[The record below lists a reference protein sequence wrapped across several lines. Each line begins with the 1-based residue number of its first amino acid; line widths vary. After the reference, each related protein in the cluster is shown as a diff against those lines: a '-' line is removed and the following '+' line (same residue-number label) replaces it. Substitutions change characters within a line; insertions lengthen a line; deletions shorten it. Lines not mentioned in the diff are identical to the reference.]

1 MSSTLDRMMANTL
14 AQRLRKIAKTQ
25 KDIGQDL
32 HKTISDSIGLVPERL
47 PTRIRDK
54 GLLLAA
60 NQEQAGKH
68 THVLGEEISRFY
80 DRTTATNYGTVAREM
95 KDSEAA
101 ESLGRNAEL
110 IRRNVGAQA
119 IHQTAGWSDRFNQW
133 AELLDA
139 ARKSGKGSGNG
150 NGEGEMSEEAIQR
163 LLALLRLRQEE
174 VNVRDLTGWLEQHK
188 QSHTTYGDDTVML
201 SLRQSLLVD
210 DTTKLEDEGP
220 SKYLPQARDAM
231 KEADGFLRKPR
242 TDEPVVAVETDAVN
256 LLEAEIMSMFKSCN
270 NPSQS
275 AALAM
280 LMEMMGM
287 KPGQGASGK
296 GNYAGGD
303 AEKNGLNVNGDPTGA
318 GAESRSRERT
328 AGRDLRTVPA
338 EFREALQNYYK
349 ALERLS
355 P

>member
-1 MSSTLDRMMANTL
+1 
-14 AQRLRKIAKTQ
+14 
-25 KDIGQDL
+25 
-32 HKTISDSIGLVPERL
+32 
-47 PTRIRDK
+47 
-54 GLLLAA
+54 
-60 NQEQAGKH
+60 
-68 THVLGEEISRFY
+68 
-80 DRTTATNYGTVAREM
+80 
-95 KDSEAA
+95 
-101 ESLGRNAEL
+101 
-110 IRRNVGAQA
+110 
-119 IHQTAGWSDRFNQW
+119 
-133 AELLDA
+133 
-139 ARKSGKGSGNG
+139 
-150 NGEGEMSEEAIQR
+150 
-163 LLALLRLRQEE
+163 
-174 VNVRDLTGWLEQHK
+174 
-188 QSHTTYGDDTVML
+188 
-201 SLRQSLLVD
+201 
-210 DTTKLEDEGP
+210 
-220 SKYLPQARDAM
+220 
-231 KEADGFLRKPR
+231 
-242 TDEPVVAVETDAVN
+242 
-256 LLEAEIMSMFKSCN
+256 MSMFKSCN